1 MGNKLGSQS
10 LGSIGDYV
18 AVAYKLTKDTI
29 KVTDGSIVAYVIVIF
44 VITLLRRLL
53 PGFVLPIAAI
63 LFFSAP
69 YLMKSK
75 VTGLKWNLRGVLLG
89 VAVSVI
95 ILSIYVVIIK
105 VIVNKPLELS
115 RVSYA
120 LLILQL
126 FLVALPEEVFF
137 RGYLQEKIGNN
148 LRGILIVS
156 SLFAIGHFATVCL
169 GGGYVGIACLKT
181 LLTFFPSIVMGFMY
195 AKTGTI
201 WGNVIFHFLANVVYE
216 GTGGL

>member
-1 MGNKLGSQS
+1 MGNRLGFQR
-10 LGSIGDYV
+10 LGFLGYCVSFVYTLAKNV
-18 AVAYKLTKDTI
+18 TKSADN
-29 KVTDGSIVAYVIVIF
+29 SIVVYLVVILI
-44 VITLLRRLL
+44 ITLFRRLF
-53 PGFVLPIAAI
+53 PGFVLPIAAL
-63 LFFSAP
+63 LFFSSP

-89 VAVSVI
+89 VVASVV
-95 ILSIYVVIIK
+95 ILSIYL
-105 VIVNKPLELS
+105 VIVNKPIKLGKI
-115 RVSYA
+115 SYT

-148 LRGILIVS
+148 LKGILIVS

-201 WGNVIFHFLANVVYE
+201 WGNVVFHFLANVVYE

>member
-1 MGNKLGSQS
+1 MGNKLRFQS
-10 LGSIGDYV
+10 IGSIGDYV
-18 AVAYKLTKDTI
+18 AVAFKLTKDTI
-29 KVTDGSIVAYVIVIF
+29 KVTDGSIVVYVIVIF
-44 VITLLRRLL
+44 VITLLRRFL
-53 PGFVLPIAAI
+53 PSFVLPIAAL
-63 LFFSAP
+63 LFFLAP
-69 YLMKSK
+69 FLMKSK

-89 VAVSVI
+89 IAVSVI
-95 ILSIYVVIIK
+95 ILSVYV
-105 VIVNKPLELS
+105 VIVNKPIKLGKI
-115 RVSYA
+115 SYM

-156 SLFAIGHFATVCL
+156 FLFAFGHFATVCL

>member
-1 MGNKLGSQS
+1 MKNKLRFRSS
-10 LGSIGDYV
+10 GSIG
-18 AVAYKLTKDTI
+18 AYL
-29 KVTDGSIVAYVIVIF
+29 VVVCVIA
-44 VITLLRRLL
+44 LLRRFL
-53 PGFVLPIAAI
+53 PGFALPIAAI

-89 VAVSVI
+89 FAVSIV
-95 ILSIYVVIIK
+95 ILSFYVI
-105 VIVNKPLELS
+105 IVNKPLELS
-115 RVSYA
+115 KISYT

-156 SLFAIGHFATVCL
+156 SLRSEERR
-169 GGGYVGIACLKT
+169 VGKECRL
-181 LLTFFPSIVMGFMY
+181 
-195 AKTGTI
+195 
-201 WGNVIFHFLANVVYE
+201 
-216 GTGGL
+216 

>member
-1 MGNKLGSQS
+1 MGNKLRFQS

-44 VITLLRRLL
+44 VITLLRRFL
-53 PGFVLPIAAI
+53 PSFVLPIAAI

-69 YLMKSK
+69 YLMKSQ
-75 VTGLKWNLRGVLLG
+75 VIGLKWNLNGVLLG
-89 VAVSVI
+89 VVVSVI
-95 ILSIYVVIIK
+95 ILSIYVVI
-105 VIVNKPLELS
+105 VNKPIKLGKI
-115 RVSYA
+115 SYT

-126 FLVALPEEVFF
+126 FLVSLPEEVFF

-148 LRGILIVS
+148 LKGILIVS
-156 SLFAIGHFATVCL
+156 SLFAIGHFVTLCL
-169 GGGYVGIACLKT
+169 GGGYVGVGCMKT
-181 LLTFFPSIVMGFMY
+181 LLTFFPSIVMGYMY
-195 AKTGTI
+195 AKTGTL

>member
-1 MGNKLGSQS
+1 MKNKLRFQS

-29 KVTDGSIVAYVIVIF
+29 KVTDSSIVAYVIVIF
-44 VITLLRRLL
+44 VITLLRRFL
-53 PGFVLPIAAI
+53 PSFVLPIAAF

-95 ILSIYVVIIK
+95 ILSIYL
-105 VIVNKPLELS
+105 VIVNKPIKLS
-115 RVSYA
+115 KISFT

-126 FLVALPEEVFF
+126 FLVSLPEEVFF

-148 LRGILIVS
+148 LKGILIVS
-156 SLFAIGHFATVCL
+156 SLFAIGHFATACL
-169 GGGYVGIACLKT
+169 GGGYVGMVCLKT

-201 WGNVIFHFLANVVYE
+201 WGNVVFHFLANVVYE

>member
-1 MGNKLGSQS
+1 MKNKLRFQS

-44 VITLLRRLL
+44 VITLLRRFL
-53 PGFVLPIAAI
+53 PSFVLPVAAL
-63 LFFSAP
+63 LFFSTP

-89 VAVSVI
+89 LVASVV
-95 ILSIYVVIIK
+95 ILSIYL
-105 VIVNKPLELS
+105 VIVNKPIKLGKI
-115 RVSYA
+115 SYT

-148 LRGILIVS
+148 LKGILIVS

-201 WGNVIFHFLANVVYE
+201 WGNVVFHFLANVVYE

>member
-1 MGNKLGSQS
+1 MKNKLPFRS
-10 LGSIGDYV
+10 LGSIG
-18 AVAYKLTKDTI
+18 AYL
-29 KVTDGSIVAYVIVIF
+29 VVVC
-44 VITLLRRLL
+44 VITLLRRFL
-53 PGFVLPIAAI
+53 PGLVLPIAAL

-75 VTGLKWNLRGVLLG
+75 VTGLKWNLKGVLLG
-89 VAVSVI
+89 FAVSVI
-95 ILSIYVVIIK
+95 ILSLYI
-105 VIVNKPLELS
+105 VIVNKSPQLGKI
-115 RVSYA
+115 SYT

-156 SLFAIGHFATVCL
+156 LLFAIGHFATVCL
-169 GGGYVGIACLKT
+169 GGGYIGIGCIKT

>member
-1 MGNKLGSQS
+1 MGNKPRSQTLGF
-10 LGSIGDYV
+10 LGNCISYV
-18 AVAYKLTKDTI
+18 YKLTKEINRSADN
-29 KVTDGSIVAYVIVIF
+29 SIFVYFVAIL
-44 VITLLRRLL
+44 VITLLRRFL

-75 VTGLKWNLRGVLLG
+75 VTGLKWNLYGALLG
-89 VAVSVI
+89 VAVSVV
-95 ILSIYVVIIK
+95 ILSIYVVI
-105 VIVNKPLELS
+105 VNKPVKL
-115 RVSYA
+115 VKISYI

-169 GGGYVGIACLKT
+169 GGGYAGTVCLKT

-201 WGNVIFHFLANVVYE
+201 WGNVIFHFFANVVYE
-216 GTGGL
+216 ATGGL

>member
-1 MGNKLGSQS
+1 MSNKLRFQP
-10 LGSIGDYV
+10 LGFLGYYISYV
-18 AVAYKLTKDTI
+18 YKFTKDIT
-29 KVTDGSIVAYVIVIF
+29 KTADNSIFVYLIVIF
-44 VITLLRRLL
+44 IITLLRRLL

-75 VTGLKWNLRGVLLG
+75 VTGLKWNLNGVLLG

-95 ILSIYVVIIK
+95 ILSIYVF
-105 VIVNKPLELS
+105 IVNKPIKLGKI
-115 RVSYA
+115 SYT
-120 LLILQL
+120 LFILQF

-156 SLFAIGHFATVCL
+156 FLFAIGHFATVCY
-169 GGGYVGIACLKT
+169 GGGYVGIGCLKI

-195 AKTGTI
+195 AKTGTL
-201 WGNVIFHFLANVVYE
+201 WGSVIFHFLANVVNE

>member
-1 MGNKLGSQS
+1 MS
-10 LGSIGDYV
+10 YV
-18 AVAYKLTKDTI
+18 YKLIKDVN
-29 KVTDGSIVAYVIVIF
+29 KSADNSIFIYLVVIF
-44 VITLLRRLL
+44 VITLLRRFL

-69 YLMKSK
+69 YLMKSR

-89 VAVSVI
+89 VAVSVV
-95 ILSIYVVIIK
+95 ILSIYVVIVK
-105 VIVNKPLELS
+105 VIVNKPLQLS
-115 RVSYA
+115 RVSYT

-169 GGGYVGIACLKT
+169 GGGYVWIACLKT
-181 LLTFFPSIVMGFMY
+181 LLTLFPSIVMGFMY

>member
-1 MGNKLGSQS
+1 MSNKLRFQP
-10 LGSIGDYV
+10 LGFLGYYISYV
-18 AVAYKLTKDTI
+18 YKFTKDITNSA
-29 KVTDGSIVAYVIVIF
+29 DNSIFVYLVVIF

-53 PGFVLPIAAI
+53 PGFVLPIAAL

-69 YLMKSK
+69 YLMKSQL
-75 VTGLKWNLRGVLLG
+75 TGLKWNLSGVLLG
-89 VAVSVI
+89 VAASVI
-95 ILSIYVVIIK
+95 ILSIYVF
-105 VIVNKPLELS
+105 IVNKPIKLGKI
-115 RVSYA
+115 SYV

-169 GGGYVGIACLKT
+169 GGGYVGIVCLKT
-181 LLTFFPSIVMGFMY
+181 LLTFFPSIVMGLMY

>member
-1 MGNKLGSQS
+1 MGNKLRFQS
-10 LGSIGDYV
+10 LGSIGDYL

-53 PGFVLPIAAI
+53 PGFVLPIAAL

-75 VTGLKWNLRGVLLG
+75 VTGLKWNLNGVLLG

-95 ILSIYVVIIK
+95 ILSIYVV
-105 VIVNKPLELS
+105 VVNKPIKLGKI
-115 RVSYA
+115 SYV

-169 GGGYVGIACLKT
+169 GGGYVGIVCLKT
-181 LLTFFPSIVMGFMY
+181 LLTFFPSIVMGLMY